1 MGEEERGE
9 EGRHWDMPVCLVGVG
24 ECSCVS
30 DNHTRNSQAGLTSE
44 DILSDVGLGPS
55 CHSGGAEGS
64 LGVTGGWGW
73 EGMGALAYTY
83 RA

>member
-1 MGEEERGE
+1 MQK
-9 EGRHWDMPVCLVGVG
+9 GVTG
-24 ECSCVS
+24 TCQCVWWEWGCSCVS
-30 DNHTRNSQAGLTSE
+30 ADHTRNSQAGLTSE

-55 CHSGGAEGS
+55 CHSGGAEGL

-73 EGMGALAYTY
+73 EGTGALACTY